1 MKMLRFEIKK
11 VFSKTKNRITII
23 VLLVILIATSILTI
37 NRVEYV
43 DESGNHLT
51 GISAAKNLREAKNE
65 WSGYLTED
73 VFQNVLEENRSINNE
88 ASSDSIEEEN
98 KRFAKKQGIS
108 TIRDVINYAFSEY
121 RDYNDFAIDNI
132 SDDEASTVYERRIST
147 LKEYLDSG
155 EETFTEKGVS
165 KFSYC

>member
-11 VFSKTKNRITII
+11 VLSKTKNRITII

-43 DESGNHLT
+43 DESGNHIT
-51 GISAAKNLREAKNE
+51 SISAAKNLREAKNE

-88 ASSDSIEEEN
+88 ASSDSI
-98 KRFAKKQGIS
+98 
-108 TIRDVINYAFSEY
+108 
-121 RDYNDFAIDNI
+121 
-132 SDDEASTVYERRIST
+132 
-147 LKEYLDSG
+147 
-155 EETFTEKGVS
+155 
-165 KFSYC
+165 